1 MLHRQHHIFRCLA
14 QCLVSKHARLLAL
27 CHSSFSPVTLF
38 SSSPPTPP
46 ADSAAHTRYTGCTFS
61 NNTAVKSTGG
71 AAYLSSSVHPT
82 FVRCRFENNTGVAG
96 GAVAARD
103 TAGGTFID
111 SIFKHCTATNSG
123 GAVQATI
130 KAILSFSGACLRFES
145 YADDA
150 SLSGIMCYMYC
161 V

>member
-1 MLHRQHHIFRCLA
+1 MLRLKHRIRCLA
-14 QCLVSKHARLLAL
+14 QCLVSKYARLLAL
-27 CHSSFSPVTLF
+27 CHSSFPLGTLF
-38 SSSPPTPP
+38 SSSHPP
-46 ADSAAHTRYTGCTFS
+46 ADSAARTRYTGCTFS

-111 SIFKHCTATNSG
+111 SIFKYCTATNSG

-130 KAILSFSGACLRFES
+130 KAILSFSGACLSFEPTTRTMR
-145 YADDA
+145 
-150 SLSGIMCYMYC
+150 SLSGIMCYVYGG
-161 V
+161 VF